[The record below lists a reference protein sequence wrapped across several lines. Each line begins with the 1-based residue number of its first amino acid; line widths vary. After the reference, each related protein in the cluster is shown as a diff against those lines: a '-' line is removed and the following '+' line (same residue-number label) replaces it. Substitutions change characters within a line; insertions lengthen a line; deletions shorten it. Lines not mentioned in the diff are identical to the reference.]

1 MFSCLCVLRLEHQA
15 GLRLRVLIA
24 IIQLVAGFLLLVW
37 GADRL
42 VAGASA
48 TARNLGVSPL
58 VIGLTI
64 IGFGTSAPELV
75 VSAVAT
81 LKGNSGLAIGN
92 AIGSN
97 IANMGLVLGATALIY
112 PLRMESHAL
121 KREYPMLLLIML
133 VCFLLGLD
141 GVYSHLEGWAF
152 IIGLLAVVIW
162 IIRIG
167 LHRPLSDPLAEEFDA
182 EIPKD
187 IPTKVA
193 IFWLTIGLI
202 VLPISSTILVDGAIT
217 IARILHVTD
226 TVIGLTVVAVGTSLP
241 EFATAITAALHKEDD
256 LAIGNII
263 GSNIFNLLGVLGIA
277 AIISPVNMLPIILA
291 RDFPAMFLMTGA
303 LYLMASDF
311 RGPGRIGRR
320 SGSVLLSMFIGY
332 IIMVWM
338 SSTEIGVSL
347 PG

>member
-1 MFSCLCVLRLEHQA
+1 M
-15 GLRLRVLIA
+15 LIA
-24 IIQLVAGFLLLVW
+24 VIQLVAGFLLLVW

-48 TARNLGVSPL
+48 FARNMGVSPL
-58 VIGLTI
+58 IIGLTI

-81 LKGNSGLAIGN
+81 IKGNSGLAIGN

-97 IANMGLVLGATALIY
+97 IANMGLVLGVTAIIY
-112 PLRMESHAL
+112 PLRLESTAL

-133 VCFLLGLD
+133 VCFLMALNGQ
-141 GVYSHLEGWAF
+141 YSRPEGWILIA
-152 IIGLLAVVIW
+152 GLFAVIIW

-182 EIPKD
+182 EIPRD
-187 IPTKVA
+187 IPTKTA
-193 IFWLTIGLI
+193 LFWLTVGLVI
-202 VLPISSTILVDGAIT
+202 LPVSSIFLVDGAIT
-217 IARILHVTD
+217 IARFLGVTD
-226 TVIGLTVVAVGTSLP
+226 TVIGLTIVALGTSLP
-241 EFATAITAALHKEDD
+241 ELATAITAALHKEDD

-277 AIISPVNMLPIILA
+277 AVINPVDLLPIILA
-291 RDFPAMFLMTGA
+291 RDFPAMFLITGA

-320 SGSVLLSMFIGY
+320 SGGILLAMFSGY
-332 IIMVWM
+332 FIMVWV
-338 SSTEIGVSL
+338 SSGHIEL
-347 PG
+347 NFMN

>member
-1 MFSCLCVLRLEHQA
+1 MLT
-15 GLRLRVLIA
+15 A

-58 VIGLTI
+58 IIGLTI

-112 PLRMESHAL
+112 PLRMESTAL

-133 VCFLLGLD
+133 VCFLMALNGIYSRNEGLALL
-141 GVYSHLEGWAF
+141 V
-152 IIGLLAVVIW
+152 GLLVVVIL

-187 IPTKVA
+187 TPTKVA
-193 IFWLTIGLI
+193 VFWLVVGLI
-202 VLPISSTILVDGAIT
+202 ILPISSTFLVEGAIT
-217 IARILHVTD
+217 IARYLHVTD
-226 TVIGLTVVAVGTSLP
+226 TVIGLTVVALGTSLP
-241 EFATAITAALHKEDD
+241 ELATAVTAALHKEDD

-277 AIISPVNMLPIILA
+277 AVIRPVELLPIILA
-291 RDFPAMFLMTGA
+291 RDFPAMFLITGA

-320 SGSVLLSMFIGY
+320 SGSVLLIMFAGY
-332 IIMVWM
+332 FVMVWM
-338 SSTEIGVSL
+338 SSGDAVLQIL
-347 PG
+347 D

>member
-1 MFSCLCVLRLEHQA
+1 MLRAEYQS
-15 GLRLRVLIA
+15 GFRFRVLIA

-58 VIGLTI
+58 IIGLTI

-81 LKGNSGLAIGN
+81 LKGNSGLAVGN

-112 PLRMESHAL
+112 PLRMESTAL

-133 VCFLLGLD
+133 VCFLMALD
-141 GVYSHLEGWAF
+141 GVYSTFEGWVL
-152 IIGLLAVVIW
+152 IIGLLAVIVW

-187 IPTKVA
+187 IPTKIA
-193 IFWLTIGLI
+193 IFWLAVGLI
-202 VLPISSTILVDGAIT
+202 VLPISSTFLVDGAIT

-226 TVIGLTVVAVGTSLP
+226 TVIGLTVVALGTSLP
-241 EFATAITAALHKEDD
+241 ELATAITAALHREDD

-277 AIISPVNMLPIILA
+277 AVIKPITLLPVILA

-320 SGSVLLSMFIGY
+320 SGSVLLLMFIGY

-338 SSTEIGVSL
+338 SSTRIQVNL
-347 PG
+347 PV

>member
-1 MFSCLCVLRLEHQA
+1 VLT
-15 GLRLRVLIA
+15 A

-48 TARNLGVSPL
+48 FARNLGVSPL

-75 VSAVAT
+75 VAAVAT
-81 LKGNSGLAIGN
+81 LKGNSGLAVGN

-97 IANMGLVLGATALIY
+97 IANMGLVLGVTAMIY
-112 PLRMESHAL
+112 PLRLESTAL

-133 VCFLLGLD
+133 VCFLMALD
-141 GVYSHLEGWAF
+141 GLYSHIEGWILITSLF
-152 IIGLLAVVIW
+152 LVVIW

-182 EIPKD
+182 EIPKGV
-187 IPTKVA
+187 PTRTAV
-193 IFWLTIGLI
+193 FWLTVGLI
-202 VLPISSTILVDGAIT
+202 VLPVSSVFLVDGAVT
-217 IARILHVTD
+217 IARYLGVTD
-226 TVIGLTVVAVGTSLP
+226 TVIGLTVVALGTSLP
-241 EFATAITAALHKEDD
+241 ELATAITAALHREDD

-277 AIISPVNMLPIILA
+277 AMIEPVELFPIILA
-291 RDFPAMFLMTGA
+291 RDFPAMFLITGA
-303 LYLMASDF
+303 LFLMASDF

-320 SGSVLLSMFIGY
+320 SGGVLLAMFVGY
-332 IIMVWM
+332 IILVWM
-338 SSTEIGVSL
+338 SSDRIVMHLVS
-347 PG
+347 

>member
-1 MFSCLCVLRLEHQA
+1 MLV
-15 GLRLRVLIA
+15 A

-58 VIGLTI
+58 IIGLTI

-81 LKGNSGLAIGN
+81 LKGNSGLAVGN

-97 IANMGLVLGATALIY
+97 IANMGLVLGVTALIY
-112 PLRMESHAL
+112 PLRLESTAL
-121 KREYPMLLLIML
+121 KREYPVLLLIML
-133 VCFLLGLD
+133 VCFLMALNGI
-141 GVYSHLEGWAF
+141 YSTVEGW
-152 IIGLLAVVIW
+152 ILLIGLLLVVFW

-167 LHRPLSDPLAEEFDA
+167 LHRPSSDPLAEEFDA

-187 IPTKVA
+187 VPTKVA
-193 IFWLTIGLI
+193 VFWLVVGLI
-202 VLPISSTILVDGAIT
+202 VLPVSSTFLVDGAIT
-217 IARILHVTD
+217 IARFLGVTD
-226 TVIGLTVVAVGTSLP
+226 TVIGLTIVALGTSLP
-241 EFATAITAALHKEDD
+241 ELATAITAALHKEDD

-277 AIISPVNMLPIILA
+277 AVINPVTLSPIILA

-320 SGSVLLSMFIGY
+320 SGSVLLLMFIGY
-332 IIMVWM
+332 FIMVWM
-338 SSTEIGVSL
+338 SSGHVKVLLS
-347 PG
+347 G

>member
-1 MFSCLCVLRLEHQA
+1 MLTAV
-15 GLRLRVLIA
+15 
-24 IIQLVAGFLLLVW
+24 IQLVAGFLLMVW

-81 LKGNSGLAIGN
+81 LKGNSGLAVGN
-92 AIGSN
+92 ALGSN
-97 IANMGLVLGATALIY
+97 IANMGLVLGATAMIY
-112 PLRMESHAL
+112 PLRLESTAL

-133 VCFLLGLD
+133 VCFLMGLD
-141 GVYSHLEGWAF
+141 GRYSHTEGWLLLG
-152 IIGLLAVVIW
+152 GLLVVVIW
-162 IIRIG
+162 IIHIG
-167 LHRPLSDPLAEEFDA
+167 LRRPPSDPLAEEFEA

-187 IPTKVA
+187 TPPRVA
-193 IFWLTIGLI
+193 LFWLIVGLV
-202 VLPISSTILVDGAIT
+202 VLPVSSKFLVDGAVT
-217 IARILHVTD
+217 IAQILGVTD
-226 TVIGLTVVAVGTSLP
+226 VVIGLTIVALGTSLP
-241 EFATAITAALHKEDD
+241 ELATAITAALRKEDD

-277 AIISPVNMLPIILA
+277 AVLRPVDIHPIILA
-291 RDFPAMFLMTGA
+291 RDFPAMFLITGV
-303 LYLMASDF
+303 LYLLASDF

-320 SGSVLLSMFIGY
+320 SGTVLLAMFAGY
-332 IIMVWM
+332 ITMVWV
-338 SSTEIGVSL
+338 SS
-347 PG
+347 PGINMAAAG

>member
-1 MFSCLCVLRLEHQA
+1 MLT
-15 GLRLRVLIA
+15 A

-48 TARNLGVSPL
+48 FARNLGVSPL

-75 VSAVAT
+75 VAAVAT
-81 LKGNSGLAIGN
+81 LKGNSGLAVGN

-97 IANMGLVLGATALIY
+97 IANMGLVLGVTAMIY
-112 PLRMESHAL
+112 PLRLESTAL

-133 VCFLLGLD
+133 VCFLMALD
-141 GVYSHLEGWAF
+141 GLYSHIEGWILITSLF
-152 IIGLLAVVIW
+152 LVVIW

-182 EIPKD
+182 EIPKGV
-187 IPTKVA
+187 PTRTAV
-193 IFWLTIGLI
+193 FWLTVGLI
-202 VLPISSTILVDGAIT
+202 VLPVSSVFLVDGAVT
-217 IARILHVTD
+217 IARYLGVTD
-226 TVIGLTVVAVGTSLP
+226 TVIGLTVVALGTSLP
-241 EFATAITAALHKEDD
+241 ELATAITAALHREDD

-277 AIISPVNMLPIILA
+277 AMIEPVELFPIILA
-291 RDFPAMFLMTGA
+291 RDFPAMFLITGA
-303 LYLMASDF
+303 LFLMASDF

-320 SGSVLLSMFIGY
+320 SGGVLLAMFVGY
-332 IIMVWM
+332 IILVWM
-338 SSTEIGVSL
+338 SSDRIVMHLVS
-347 PG
+347 

>member
-1 MFSCLCVLRLEHQA
+1 MLAAV
-15 GLRLRVLIA
+15 
-24 IIQLVAGFLLLVW
+24 IQLVAGFLLLVW

-48 TARNLGVSPL
+48 FARNMGVSPMI
-58 VIGLTI
+58 IGLTI

-81 LKGNSGLAIGN
+81 LRGNPGLAVGN

-97 IANMGLVLGATALIY
+97 IANMGLVLGTTALIY
-112 PLRMESHAL
+112 PLRMESTAL
-121 KREYPMLLLIML
+121 KREYPVLLLIML
-133 VCFLLGLD
+133 VCFFMALNGQ
-141 GVYSHLEGWAF
+141 YSILEGWILLAS
-152 IIGLLAVVIW
+152 LAVVIIW

-187 IPTKVA
+187 TPTRVA
-193 IFWLTIGLI
+193 MFWLVVGLI
-202 VLPISSTILVDGAIT
+202 VLPVSSSFLVDGAIT
-217 IARILHVTD
+217 IARYLHVTD
-226 TVIGLTVVAVGTSLP
+226 TVIGLTIVALGTSLP
-241 EFATAITAALHKEDD
+241 ELATAVTAALHKEDD

-277 AIISPVNMLPIILA
+277 AVIQPVDILPIILA

-320 SGSVLLSMFIGY
+320 SGSVLLLMFTGY
-332 IIMVWM
+332 FIMVWM
-338 SSTEIGVSL
+338 SSGNVVSNL
-347 PG
+347 LN

>member
-1 MFSCLCVLRLEHQA
+1 MLTAV
-15 GLRLRVLIA
+15 
-24 IIQLVAGFLLLVW
+24 IQLVAGFLLLVW

-58 VIGLTI
+58 IIGLTV

-75 VSAVAT
+75 VSAIAT
-81 LKGNSGLAIGN
+81 LKGNSGLAVGN

-97 IANMGLVLGATALIY
+97 IANIGLVLGITALIY
-112 PLRMESHAL
+112 PLRLESTAL
-121 KREYPMLLLIML
+121 KREYPVLLLIML
-133 VCFLLGLD
+133 VCFLMALD
-141 GVYSHLEGWAF
+141 GTYSRIEGWTL
-152 IIGLLAVVIW
+152 IIGLLLVIVW

-187 IPTKVA
+187 VPTKIA
-193 IFWLTIGLI
+193 LFWLSVGLI
-202 VLPISSTILVDGAIT
+202 VLPVSSLFLVDGAIT
-217 IARILHVTD
+217 IARFLGVTD
-226 TVIGLTVVAVGTSLP
+226 TVIGLTIVALGTSLP
-241 EFATAITAALHKEDD
+241 ELATAITAALHREDD

-277 AIISPVNMLPIILA
+277 AIIQPVDILPIILA
-291 RDFPAMFLMTGA
+291 RDFPAMFLITGA

-320 SGSVLLSMFIGY
+320 SGSMLLAMFIGY
-332 IIMVWM
+332 FIMVWI
-338 SSTEIGVSL
+338 SSGHIHLLFTG
-347 PG
+347 

>member
-1 MFSCLCVLRLEHQA
+1 MLTAV
-15 GLRLRVLIA
+15 
-24 IIQLVAGFLLLVW
+24 IQLVAGFLLLVW

-58 VIGLTI
+58 IIGLTV

-75 VSAVAT
+75 VSAIAT
-81 LKGNSGLAIGN
+81 LKGNSGLAVGN

-97 IANMGLVLGATALIY
+97 IANIGLVLGVTALIY
-112 PLRMESHAL
+112 PLRLESTAL
-121 KREYPMLLLIML
+121 KREYPVLLLIML
-133 VCFLLGLD
+133 VCFLMALD
-141 GVYSHLEGWAF
+141 GTYSQLEGWTL
-152 IIGLLAVVIW
+152 IVGLLFVVAW
-162 IIRIG
+162 IVRIG

-187 IPTKVA
+187 VPAKTA
-193 IFWLTIGLI
+193 LFWLSVGLI
-202 VLPISSTILVDGAIT
+202 VLPVSSVFLVDGAIT
-217 IARILHVTD
+217 IARFLGVTD
-226 TVIGLTVVAVGTSLP
+226 TVIGLTIVALGTSLP
-241 EFATAITAALHKEDD
+241 ELATAITAALHREDD

-277 AIISPVNMLPIILA
+277 AIIQPVDILPIILA
-291 RDFPAMFLMTGA
+291 RDFPAMFLITGA

-320 SGSVLLSMFIGY
+320 SGSMLLAMFIGY
-332 IIMVWM
+332 FIMVWM
-338 SSTEIGVSL
+338 SSGHIHLLFTD
-347 PG
+347 

>member
-1 MFSCLCVLRLEHQA
+1 MLTAV
-15 GLRLRVLIA
+15 
-24 IIQLVAGFLLLVW
+24 IQLVAGFLLLVW

-48 TARNLGVSPL
+48 IARNLGVSPL

-64 IGFGTSAPELV
+64 IGFGTSAPEMV

-81 LKGNSGLAIGN
+81 LKGNSGLAVGN

-97 IANMGLVLGATALIY
+97 ITNMGLVLGLTALIY
-112 PLRMESHAL
+112 PLRLESTAL
-121 KREYPMLLLIML
+121 KREYPMLLLVML
-133 VCFLLGLD
+133 VCFMMALD
-141 GVYSHLEGWAF
+141 GTYSQFEGWTLLT
-152 IIGLLAVVIW
+152 GLLMVIIW

-187 IPTKVA
+187 IPTKIAV
-193 IFWLTIGLI
+193 FWLLVGLI
-202 VLPISSTILVDGAIT
+202 VLPVSSTFLVDGAIT
-217 IARILHVTD
+217 IAQFLDVSD
-226 TVIGLTVVAVGTSLP
+226 TVIGLTIVALGTSLP
-241 EFATAITAALHKEDD
+241 ELATAITAALNREDD

-277 AIISPVNMLPIILA
+277 SVITPVNLLPIILA
-291 RDFPAMFLMTGA
+291 RDFPAMFLITGA
-303 LYLMASDF
+303 LYLMASKF

-320 SGSVLLSMFIGY
+320 SGSVLLIMFTGY
-332 IIMVWM
+332 SVLVWM
-338 SSTEIGVSL
+338 SSSHLKQLLSG
-347 PG
+347 

>member
-1 MFSCLCVLRLEHQA
+1 M
-15 GLRLRVLIA
+15 LIA

-48 TARNLGVSPL
+48 FARNLGVSPL

-81 LKGNSGLAIGN
+81 IKGNSGLAVGN

-112 PLRMESHAL
+112 PLRMESNAL

-133 VCFLLGLD
+133 VCFLMALD
-141 GVYSHLEGWAF
+141 GVYSKVEGW
-152 IIGLLAVVIW
+152 ILMISLLLVVIW

-167 LHRPLSDPLAEEFDA
+167 LHRPRSDPLAEEFDA

-187 IPTKVA
+187 IPTKIA
-193 IFWLTIGLI
+193 LFWLVVGLT
-202 VLPISSTILVDGAIT
+202 VLPISSTFLVDGAIT
-217 IARILHVTD
+217 IAQILHVTD
-226 TVIGLTVVAVGTSLP
+226 TVIGLTIVALGTSLP
-241 EFATAITAALHKEDD
+241 ELATAITAALHKEDD

-277 AIISPVNMLPIILA
+277 AVIHPITLLPIILA
-291 RDFPAMFLMTGA
+291 RDFPAMFLITGA

-320 SGSVLLSMFIGY
+320 SGSVLLVMFIGY
-332 IIMVWM
+332 VVMVWM
-338 SSTEIGVSL
+338 SSTRIQMSL
-347 PG
+347 AG

>member
-1 MFSCLCVLRLEHQA
+1 M
-15 GLRLRVLIA
+15 LIA
-24 IIQLVAGFLLLVW
+24 VIQLVAGFLLLVW

-81 LKGNSGLAIGN
+81 LKGNSGLAVGN

-97 IANMGLVLGATALIY
+97 IANMGLVLGITALIY
-112 PLRMESHAL
+112 PLRLESTAL
-121 KREYPMLLLIML
+121 KREYPMLLLVML
-133 VCFLLGLD
+133 VCFLMALNGS
-141 GVYSHLEGWAF
+141 YSQLEGWTLLL
-152 IIGLLAVVIW
+152 GLLVVIIW
-162 IIRIG
+162 ITRIG

-182 EIPKD
+182 EIPKGV
-187 IPTKVA
+187 PTKIA
-193 IFWLTIGLI
+193 LFWLTVGLI
-202 VLPISSTILVDGAIT
+202 VLPVSSTFLVDGAIT
-217 IARILHVTD
+217 VAKFLGVTD
-226 TVIGLTVVAVGTSLP
+226 TVIGLTIVALGTSLP
-241 EFATAITAALHKEDD
+241 ELATAITAALNREDD

-277 AIISPVNMLPIILA
+277 AAINPVSLLPIFLA
-291 RDFPAMFLMTGA
+291 RDFPAMFLFTGA
-303 LYLMASDF
+303 LYLMASNF

-320 SGSVLLSMFIGY
+320 SGSVLLMLFIGY
-332 IIMVWM
+332 MALVWM
-338 SSTEIGVSL
+338 TSGHVKVEFMG
-347 PG
+347 

>member
-1 MFSCLCVLRLEHQA
+1 MLT
-15 GLRLRVLIA
+15 A

-48 TARNLGVSPL
+48 AARNWGVSPL

-81 LKGNSGLAIGN
+81 LKGNSGLAVGN
-92 AIGSN
+92 ALGSN

-112 PLRMESHAL
+112 PLRLESTAL

-133 VCFLLGLD
+133 VCFLMGLD
-141 GVYSHLEGWAF
+141 GMYSHLEGWLLLT
-152 IIGLLAVVIW
+152 GLFAVVIW
-162 IIRIG
+162 IIHIG
-167 LHRPLSDPLAEEFDA
+167 LRRPPSDPLAEEFEA

-187 IPTKVA
+187 MPTRTA
-193 IFWLTIGLI
+193 LFWLTVGMII
-202 VLPISSTILVDGAIT
+202 LPVSSQFLVDGAVT
-217 IARILHVTD
+217 IARLLHVSNV
-226 TVIGLTVVAVGTSLP
+226 VIGLTIVALGTSLP
-241 EFATAITAALHKEDD
+241 ELATAITAALRKEDD

-277 AIISPVNMLPIILA
+277 ATLRPVEVLPIILA
-291 RDFPAMFLMTGA
+291 RDFPVMFLITGA

-320 SGSVLLSMFIGY
+320 SGSVLLTMFIGY
-332 IIMVWM
+332 FIMVWM
-338 SSTEIGVSL
+338 SSGATNPLSAG
-347 PG
+347 

>member
-1 MFSCLCVLRLEHQA
+1 MLT
-15 GLRLRVLIA
+15 A
-24 IIQLVAGFLLLVW
+24 IIQLAAGFLLLVW

-48 TARNLGVSPL
+48 MARNLGVSPL
-58 VIGLTI
+58 IIGLTI

-97 IANMGLVLGATALIY
+97 IANMGLVLGVTALIY
-112 PLRMESHAL
+112 PLRMESTAL

-133 VCFLLGLD
+133 VCFLMALNGI
-141 GVYSHLEGWAF
+141 YSRPEGWALLV
-152 IIGLLAVVIW
+152 GLLVVVIW

-182 EIPKD
+182 EIPRD
-187 IPTKVA
+187 TPTKTAV
-193 IFWLTIGLI
+193 FWLVVGLI
-202 VLPISSTILVDGAIT
+202 VLPISSTFLVEGAIT
-217 IARILHVTD
+217 IARYLHVSD
-226 TVIGLTVVAVGTSLP
+226 TVIGLTIVALGTSLP
-241 EFATAITAALHKEDD
+241 ELATAVTAALHKEDD

-277 AIISPVNMLPIILA
+277 AVIRPVELLPIILA

-320 SGSVLLSMFIGY
+320 SGSVLLVMFTGY
-332 IIMVWM
+332 FVMVWM
-338 SSTEIGVSL
+338 SSGDAVLQIL
-347 PG
+347 D

>member
-1 MFSCLCVLRLEHQA
+1 VLT
-15 GLRLRVLIA
+15 A

-48 TARNLGVSPL
+48 FARNLGVSPL
-58 VIGLTI
+58 IIGLTI

-81 LKGNSGLAIGN
+81 LKGNAGLAVGN

-97 IANMGLVLGATALIY
+97 IANMGLVLGVTAMIY
-112 PLRMESHAL
+112 PLRLESTAL
-121 KREYPMLLLIML
+121 KREYPMLLLIMV
-133 VCFLLGLD
+133 VCFLMALD
-141 GVYSHLEGWAF
+141 GKYSHTEGWF
-152 IIGLLAVVIW
+152 LLASLVGVIIW

-182 EIPKD
+182 EIPKGV
-187 IPTKVA
+187 PTKVA
-193 IFWLTIGLI
+193 VFWLMVGLI
-202 VLPISSTILVDGAIT
+202 VLPVSSIFLVDGAVT
-217 IARILHVTD
+217 IARYLGVTD
-226 TVIGLTVVAVGTSLP
+226 TVIGLTIVALGTSLP
-241 EFATAITAALHKEDD
+241 ELATAITAALHREDD

-277 AIISPVNMLPIILA
+277 AVIKPVALYPIILA
-291 RDFPAMFLMTGA
+291 RDFPAMFLITGA
-303 LYLMASDF
+303 LFLMASDF

-320 SGSVLLSMFIGY
+320 SGGVLLAMFVGY

-338 SSTEIGVSL
+338 SSDRIVMHL
-347 PG
+347 VN

>member
-1 MFSCLCVLRLEHQA
+1 MLVA
-15 GLRLRVLIA
+15 V
-24 IIQLVAGFLLLVW
+24 IQLVAGFLLLVW

-58 VIGLTI
+58 IIGLTI

-81 LKGNSGLAIGN
+81 LKGNSGLAVGN

-112 PLRMESHAL
+112 PLRLESTAL
-121 KREYPMLLLIML
+121 KREYPVLLLIML
-133 VCFLLGLD
+133 TCFLMALD
-141 GVYSHLEGWAF
+141 GSYSRFEGWTL
-152 IIGLLAVVIW
+152 IIGLFGVVIW

-187 IPTKVA
+187 TPTKVA
-193 IFWLTIGLI
+193 LFWLAVGLI
-202 VLPISSTILVDGAIT
+202 VLPVSSTFLVDGAIT
-217 IARILHVTD
+217 IARFLGVTD
-226 TVIGLTVVAVGTSLP
+226 TVIGLTIVALGTSLP
-241 EFATAITAALHKEDD
+241 ELATAITAALHKEDD

-277 AIISPVNMLPIILA
+277 AVISPVEVLPIILA
-291 RDFPAMFLMTGA
+291 RDFPAMFLITGA
-303 LYLMASDF
+303 LFLMASDF

-320 SGSVLLSMFIGY
+320 SGSVLLTMFIGY
-332 IIMVWM
+332 FIMVWM
-338 SSTEIGVSL
+338 SSGHVKLLL
-347 PG
+347 PV

>member
-1 MFSCLCVLRLEHQA
+1 M
-15 GLRLRVLIA
+15 LIA
-24 IIQLVAGFLLLVW
+24 ITQLVAGFLLLVW

-48 TARNLGVSPL
+48 FARNLGVSPL
-58 VIGLTI
+58 IIGLTI

-81 LKGNSGLAIGN
+81 LKGNAGLAVGN

-97 IANMGLVLGATALIY
+97 IANMGLVLGVTAMIY
-112 PLRMESHAL
+112 PLRMESTAL

-133 VCFLLGLD
+133 VCFLMALNGQY
-141 GVYSHLEGWAF
+141 GRLEGLALLV
-152 IIGLLAVVIW
+152 GLAAVIIW

-187 IPTKVA
+187 IPTRIA
-193 IFWLTIGLI
+193 LFWLAVGLV
-202 VLPISSTILVDGAIT
+202 VLPVSSVFLVEGAIT
-217 IARILHVTD
+217 IARYLHVTD
-226 TVIGLTVVAVGTSLP
+226 TVIGLTIVALGTSLP
-241 EFATAITAALHKEDD
+241 ELATAITAALRKEDD

-277 AIISPVNMLPIILA
+277 AMLKPVELLPIILA
-291 RDFPAMFLMTGA
+291 RDFPAMFLITGA
-303 LYLMASDF
+303 LFLMASDF

-320 SGSVLLSMFIGY
+320 SGTVLLTMFIGY
-332 IIMVWM
+332 FIMVWV
-338 SSTEIGVSL
+338 SSASIEIDIL
-347 PG
+347 N

>member
-1 MFSCLCVLRLEHQA
+1 MLT
-15 GLRLRVLIA
+15 A

-48 TARNLGVSPL
+48 LARNLGVSPL

-81 LKGNSGLAIGN
+81 LKGNSGLAVGN

-112 PLRMESHAL
+112 PLRLESTAL

-133 VCFLLGLD
+133 VCFLMAMN
-141 GVYSHLEGWAF
+141 GVYETWEGWV
-152 IIGLLAVVIW
+152 LLGSLVAVIIW
-162 IIRIG
+162 IVNIG
-167 LHRPLSDPLAEEFDA
+167 MRRPPSDPLAEEFEA

-187 IPTKVA
+187 MPTRRA
-193 IFWLTIGLI
+193 IIWLTVGMII
-202 VLPISSTILVDGAIT
+202 LPVSSQFLVEGAVT
-217 IARILHVTD
+217 IARILHVSNV
-226 TVIGLTVVAVGTSLP
+226 VIGLTIVALGTSLP
-241 EFATAITAALHKEDD
+241 EFATAITAALRKEDD

-277 AIISPVNMLPIILA
+277 AVLRPVEVMPIILA
-291 RDFPAMFLMTGA
+291 RDYPAMFLVTGA

-311 RGPGRIGRR
+311 RGPGQIGRR
-320 SGSVLLSMFIGY
+320 AGGILLAMFVGY

-338 SSTEIGVSL
+338 SASSTDVIL
-347 PG
+347 LR

>member
-1 MFSCLCVLRLEHQA
+1 M
-15 GLRLRVLIA
+15 LIA

-81 LKGNSGLAIGN
+81 LKGNSGLAVGN

-112 PLRMESHAL
+112 PLRMESTAL

-133 VCFLLGLD
+133 VCFLMALD
-141 GVYSHLEGWAF
+141 GIYSEIEGWTL
-152 IIGLLAVVIW
+152 IVGLFAVVIW
-162 IIRIG
+162 IIHIG

-182 EIPKD
+182 EIPRD
-187 IPTKVA
+187 VPTKTAV
-193 IFWLTIGLI
+193 FWLIVGLI
-202 VLPISSTILVDGAIT
+202 VLPISSTFLVDGAIT
-217 IARILHVTD
+217 IARILHVSD
-226 TVIGLTVVAVGTSLP
+226 TVIGLTIVALGTSLP
-241 EFATAITAALHKEDD
+241 ELATAITAALHKEDD

-277 AIISPVNMLPIILA
+277 AVIQPITLLPIILA

-320 SGSVLLSMFIGY
+320 SGTVLLTMFIGY

-338 SSTEIGVSL
+338 SSTRIGINL
-347 PG
+347 PI